1 MNSYLNKTFVI
12 DDPKARVRKDEDLLS
27 AVMVD
32 GQPKL
37 IPIGTQVKITDA
49 KVFKDLVFVRVDG
62 FGWTSKNNLK
72 NKFLNETLRTIPPP
86 DNDEKGPNAAWDRG
100 HFLKQI
106 TLIEIIGAKDSI
118 KYISA
123 DVGPFYL
130 KLVNDAE
137 GDGVLLALKSGF
149 RTYASQQFLYSGFVT
164 HQPGFNLAAK
174 PGFSNHQDGFAYDF
188 AIGSYNGD
196 PLYDWLKAHAP
207 AHGFVRTVNGEPWHW
222 EYRPQV
228 AATGA
233 FKIPSVTDDH

>member
-1 MNSYLNKTFVI
+1 
-12 DDPKARVRKDEDLLS
+12 
-27 AVMVD
+27 
-32 GQPKL
+32 
-37 IPIGTQVKITDA
+37 
-49 KVFKDLVFVRVDG
+49 
-62 FGWTSKNNLK
+62 
-72 NKFLNETLRTIPPP
+72 LNETLRTIPPP

-123 DVGPFYL
+123 DVAPFYL

-137 GDGVLLALKSGF
+137 SDGVLLALKSGF
-149 RTYASQQFLYSGFVT
+149 RTYASQQFLYSGFIS

-233 FKIPSVTDDH
+233 FKIASVTDDH